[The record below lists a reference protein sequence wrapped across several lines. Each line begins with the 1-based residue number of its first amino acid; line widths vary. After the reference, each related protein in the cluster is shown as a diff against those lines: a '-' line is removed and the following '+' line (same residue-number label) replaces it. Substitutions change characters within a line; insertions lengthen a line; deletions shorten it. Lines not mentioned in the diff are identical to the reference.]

1 MSDPAQSLAV
11 KRAQVDFHN
20 FASLGEPERALAAY
34 ADENMR
40 RGSILRTN
48 LDFIGSLT
56 PFLEVGAN
64 AGHTSYLL
72 ANDFQAD
79 GFALDLSA
87 DALRHGQF
95 LREAWHMDRGVVL
108 TAGDAT
114 HLPYRDNS
122 LAFVMS
128 FQTLSQFLDV
138 ESVVREVHRVLAP
151 GGVFYFA
158 EEPVRRQLTLRL
170 HRAPYPDRMKPVE
183 KWFYESGLLD
193 FVAMDV
199 IGADQEESFGIRQN
213 HRFGLREWSHLLHAY
228 FEETRFITFPRQRGW
243 ANQIVKSLARLG
255 PGNAEARMADWLGA
269 TLAAF
274 CRKAGELPPGLG
286 TAAAL
291 ACPDCGAALP
301 MADEGPLRCP
311 ACPYEAAYE
320 AGVFNLLSSTLRAE
334 LYPGPRA
341 DTLDFS
347 KDGHE
352 AGLISGFHE
361 VEGDFG
367 SKYRWIGARAAVRL
381 VKMRP
386 GLPLLRV
393 QGYAPAQCFEKGEAK
408 VQLRANGQDAGEWKL
423 DRPGLF
429 ILETPLPEAEEYTV
443 EILASPVFPEPN
455 QKAGEGRQLSVNLS
469 LLRLLPR
476 E

>member
-1 MSDPAQSLAV
+1 MTDPAQSLAV

-40 RGSILRTN
+40 RGSILRAN
-48 LDFIGSLT
+48 LDFIPSLT

-64 AGHTSYLL
+64 AGHTSYMLS
-72 ANDFQAD
+72 NEFQAD

-95 LREAWHMDRGVVL
+95 LREAWRLERAPIL

-158 EEPVRRQLTLRL
+158 EEPVRRQMTLRL
-170 HRAPYPDRMKPVE
+170 HRAPYPDRMKPME

-213 HRFGLREWSHLLHAY
+213 HRFGLREWSHLLNAY
-228 FEETRFITFPRQRGW
+228 FAESRFITFPRERGW
-243 ANQIVKSLARLG
+243 ANQMVKSLARAL
-255 PGNAEARMADWLGA
+255 PGNSDARMADWLGA

-274 CRKAGELPPGLG
+274 CRKAGELPAGLN
-286 TAAAL
+286 TSAAL
-291 ACPDCGAALP
+291 ACPDCGAAFPL
-301 MADEGPLRCP
+301 ATEGPLRCP
-311 ACPYEAAYE
+311 ACGYEAAIE
-320 AGVFNLLSSTLRAE
+320 SGVFNLLSSTLRAE

-347 KDGHE
+347 KPGHE
-352 AGLISGFHE
+352 DGLLEGFHE

-367 SKYRWIGARAAVRL
+367 NKYRWIGEKASVRL

-393 QGYAPAQCFEKGEAK
+393 QGYAPAQFFEQGEPK
-408 VQLRANGQDAGEWKL
+408 VELRANGQPVGEWKL

-429 ILETPLPEAEEYTV
+429 ILEAPLPDAEAYTV
-443 EILASPVFPEPN
+443 EILATPTFVEPDPN
-455 QKAGEGRQLSVNLS
+455 PATARDLSVNLS

>member
-1 MSDPAQSLAV
+1 MNDPAQSLAV

-34 ADENMR
+34 ADENVR
-40 RGSILRTN
+40 RGSILHAN
-48 LDFIGSLT
+48 LDFIPSLT

-95 LREAWHMDRGVVL
+95 LREAWHLDRAPIL

-114 HLPYRDNS
+114 RLPYRDNS

-170 HRAPYPDRMKPVE
+170 HRAPYPDRMRPME
-183 KWFYESGLLD
+183 KWFYDSGLLD

-213 HRFGLREWSHLLHAY
+213 HRFGLSEWSSLLNAY
-228 FEETRFITFPRQRGW
+228 FAETRFITFPRERGW
-243 ANQIVKSLARLG
+243 ANQIVKSVARMVPDG
-255 PGNAEARMADWLGA
+255 ADARMADWLGA

-274 CRKAGELPPGLG
+274 CRKAGELPEGLS
-286 TAAAL
+286 TTAAL
-291 ACPDCGAALP
+291 ACPDCGAPLP
-301 MADEGPLRCP
+301 LATEGPLRCP
-311 ACPYEAAYE
+311 ACPYEAAIE
-320 AGVFNLLSSTLRAE
+320 SGVFNLLSSTLRAE

-347 KDGHE
+347 KAGHE
-352 AGLISGFHE
+352 AGLLEGFHQ

-367 SKYRWIGARAAVRL
+367 SKYRWIGDRASVRL
-381 VKMRP
+381 VKMRD

-393 QGYAPAQCFEKGEAK
+393 QGFAPAQFFESGEPK
-408 VQLRANGQDAGEWKL
+408 VQLRANGVAAGEWKL

-429 ILETPLPEAEEYTV
+429 ILETPLPDAESYTV
-443 EILASPVFPEPN
+443 EIVASPTFLEPN
-455 QKAGEGRQLSVNLS
+455 QKPGEGRQLSVNLS